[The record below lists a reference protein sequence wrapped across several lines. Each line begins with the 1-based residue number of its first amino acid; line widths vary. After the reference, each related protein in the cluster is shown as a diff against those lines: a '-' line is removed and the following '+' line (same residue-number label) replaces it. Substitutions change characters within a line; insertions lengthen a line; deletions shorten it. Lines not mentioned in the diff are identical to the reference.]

1 MKNITIIGGG
11 NLGAA
16 IALGIQKAQRGT
28 WEVLVTGRKA
38 HRLEKLTRQGLA
50 VSTDNIE
57 SVRDSDWVILCV
69 QPTQV
74 AGVLEEIKPV
84 LKAGQHTLVS
94 TATGV
99 SIAQL
104 ETMTGPGFHW
114 VRAMPNT
121 ASAIGESITCLSSP
135 QLDEQG
141 WSFVDAIFGS
151 IGTTLR
157 IDEPLMQA
165 ATVLGASGIAF
176 FMRYLRAMTQGG
188 IQMGFHPG
196 EAQAIAVQTAVGAAK
211 LIQAGGTHPEEEIDK
226 VTTPRGCTITGLNEM
241 EHQGLSSAVI
251 KGIMASYE
259 KINEM
264 K

>member
-1 MKNITIIGGG
+1 MKKITIIGGG

-16 IALGIQKAQRGT
+16 LALGLQKTQA
-28 WEVLVTGRKA
+28 WEVTVTGRKA
-38 HRLEKLTRQGLA
+38 SRLQSLADKGLTI
-50 VSTDNIE
+50 STDNSAAVAE
-57 SVRDSDWVILCV
+57 AEWVMLCV
-69 QPTQV
+69 QPGQI
-74 AGVLEEIKPV
+74 AGVMEEMK
-84 LKAGQHTLVS
+84 GTLVPGKQQLIS
-94 TATGV
+94 TATGL
-99 SIAQL
+99 SLSAL
-104 ETMTGPGFHW
+104 AGFSGPGFTW

-121 ASAIGESITCLSSP
+121 ASAIGESMTCLSGAGLQES
-135 QLDEQG
+135 QWEAVE
-141 WSFVDAIFGS
+141 SIFKP
-151 IGTTLR
+151 IGNVLR

-196 EAQAIAVQTAVGAAK
+196 EAQAIAVQTAVGAAR
-211 LIQAGGTHPEEEIDK
+211 LLQLQESHPEAEIDR

-251 KGIMASYE
+251 KGLMASYE
-259 KINEM
+259 KISDM